1 MTTDSKDNGKT
12 STTKHVPRPPR
23 PAPEEIRYAPPSH
36 PMFSGQIEVRFGKK
50 SRASTGDG
58 EEPRSAL
65 EDIVNYSEDLMKV
78 RDLILSGQVGPRDK
92 DALLALVRRQREVDS
107 QTQSPPS
114 SESQQGNAAGAL
126 QTSSEVTPRRHGL
139 SPEELEQALKDH

>member
-12 STTKHVPRPPR
+12 STTKHSNLP
-23 PAPEEIRYAPPSH
+23 PEEIRYAPPSH

-65 EDIVNYSEDLMKV
+65 EDMMS
-78 RDLILSGQVGPRDK
+78 
-92 DALLALVRRQREVDS
+92 
-107 QTQSPPS
+107 
-114 SESQQGNAAGAL
+114 
-126 QTSSEVTPRRHGL
+126 L
-139 SPEELEQALKDH
+139 SPQEIKEIVDLVLSETDAAEEAPNRTIVYAEGSG

>member
-65 EDIVNYSEDLMKV
+65 EDMMS
-78 RDLILSGQVGPRDK
+78 
-92 DALLALVRRQREVDS
+92 
-107 QTQSPPS
+107 
-114 SESQQGNAAGAL
+114 
-126 QTSSEVTPRRHGL
+126 L
-139 SPEELEQALKDH
+139 SPQEIKEIVDLVLSETDAAEEAPNRTIVSWIQDCITALRDPKKSLQKLLNRE